1 MLPSKRA
8 LHRGGFAQS
17 EIEAALGV
25 QRDRPGS
32 LASPFATQ
40 LPQAATDLVPAL
52 DEPIASAKNY
62 RKSPV
67 PPPAVNPSDCRRAAP
82 DNSEPDRP
90 SQITTANPRR
100 RSLVAVHRG
109 FHP

>member
-1 MLPSKRA
+1 MLPSQRT

-17 EIEAALGV
+17 EIEEAPGL
-25 QRDRPGS
+25 QLDRQGS
-32 LASPFATQ
+32 LASPFAMQ

-52 DEPIASAKNY
+52 DEPIASVKNC
-62 RKSPV
+62 RKNLV

-90 SQITTANPRR
+90 SQITTASRR
-100 RSLVAVHRG
+100 RRPVFAVHRR
-109 FHP
+109 FRP